1 MTVHT
6 SGTCTVSNASR
17 LDFDYTVGVSG
28 TPVANGLNLLVDG
41 NDLMEQLSPYGPVT
55 VAFVPEPS
63 GAFLAI
69 LGIGWLGLRRRR

>member
-1 MTVHT
+1 M
-6 SGTCTVSNASR
+6 VSNASR
-17 LDFDYTVGVSG
+17 LDFDCTVGVSG
-28 TPVANGLNLLVDG
+28 TPAADGLNLLVDG
-41 NDLMEQLSPYGPVT
+41 NDLMEQLSPNRPVM